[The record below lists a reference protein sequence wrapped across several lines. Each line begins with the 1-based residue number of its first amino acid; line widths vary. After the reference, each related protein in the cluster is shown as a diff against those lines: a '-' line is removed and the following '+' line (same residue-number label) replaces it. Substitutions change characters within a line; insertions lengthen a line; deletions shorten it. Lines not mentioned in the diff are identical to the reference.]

1 MMEFIFSEGDL
12 SKEVL
17 AQGDVIKRTPKL
29 DGCFEGT
36 HPFGADASAPMYLVV
51 VTQSCDLVKSRLKI
65 PHITLAP
72 AKPFSIAVESFLEE
86 EAKQISGSSV
96 PYYPQRALNK
106 VEDLVRR
113 YLQNTVSDY
122 FFLPEAGH
130 PDLTVDLVVFLRS
143 KIFVDVDHYDILTDA
158 KVAELADVFRAKLGW
173 LVGDMYSR
181 VATPDFLER
190 EPNPEEIKKI
200 YYDKYVR
207 KDDRIWLTG
216 PEAKRLRDAVKQK
229 RESCEAD
236 LSYNE
241 IMSIRKT
248 TPNHYQIVA
257 DNIIKRLIRMKLID
271 ESNHELTDGIM
282 DAVVAEMKLMS

>member
-1 MMEFIFSEGDL
+1 MMEFIFSEDDL

-17 AQGDVIKRTPKL
+17 AQGDVIRRTPEL

-36 HPFGADASAPMYLVV
+36 HPFGADASVPTYLVV

-72 AKPFSIAVESFLEE
+72 AKPFSVAVESFLQEE
-86 EAKQISGSSV
+86 ERQISGSSV
-96 PYYPQRALNK
+96 PYYPQRALTK

-130 PDLTVDLVVFLRS
+130 PDLAVDLVVFLRS
-143 KIFVDVDHYDILTDA
+143 KIFVDVNNYDTLAGA
-158 KVAELADVFRAKLGW
+158 KIAELADVFRAKLGW

-190 EPNPEEIKKI
+190 EPNPKEVKKT
-200 YYDKYVR
+200 YCDKYVR
-207 KDDRIWLTG
+207 KDDRIWLTNL
-216 PEAKRLRDAVKQK
+216 EATKLSAAVKKK
-229 RESCEAD
+229 RESCEED
-236 LSYNE
+236 LSYSE
-241 IMSIRKT
+241 IMSIRKA
-248 TPNHYQIVA
+248 TPNHSQIVA
-257 DNIIKRLIRMKLID
+257 DNIVERLIKMKLID
-271 ESNHELTDGIM
+271 KSNQELTDGIA
-282 DAVVAEMKLMS
+282 DAVVAELKSST